1 MTVVVG
7 SMVSVVGRV
16 VTVKG
21 MGVVIG
27 IVVLVDWGLGRVE
40 GAVVSRDVV
49 DATINVQ
56 VLY

>member
-1 MTVVVG
+1 
-7 SMVSVVGRV
+7 
-16 VTVKG
+16 

-27 IVVLVDWGLGRVE
+27 IVVLVDRGLGRVE